1 MPKLATPLSE
11 SQIRALQS
19 RDTRYSVADGKGLIL
34 EVMPTGKKVW
44 RFRYT
49 LNGRRQ
55 PMVTIGD
62 YQLMSLRVARARAQK
77 YAEMVAKGL
86 SPVSI
91 ARQDR
96 GAEKRVDILRDAAEL
111 YVASEIARKSE
122 EYRRTTQRALDKDIL
137 PAIGHKP
144 IAQVTTEDIQSIC
157 DAIKRRGAPQM
168 ALHTRN
174 VVKRLYVFLI
184 ARHLA
189 DANPA
194 ASIAARTIAN
204 HDGRTRV
211 LSAHEIG
218 VLLRAIYTSDIRR
231 PLKLALHLLIL
242 TMAGKSELIE
252 ATWREIDLDAGI
264 WTIPAARAGNGR
276 EHRVYLSAQVVTM
289 LRELRESKASRT
301 YVFPSTRGDEDRPIA
316 KGTLNQALKTL
327 GMQGE
332 HFVLHDFRRTAASHL
347 RALAQSTADES
358 DRDQSVGVSR
368 HERNDSAPSPHEM
381 QLWADFVEAQLGDG
395 THASLGRPRA
405 VGIE

>member
-11 SQIRALQS
+11 SQIRALQP

-49 LNGRRQ
+49 LKGCRQ

-77 YAEMVAKGL
+77 YAGMVAKGL

-96 GAEKRVDILRDAAEL
+96 GAEKRVDTLRDAAEL

-144 IAQVTTEDIQSIC
+144 IAQVTTDDIQSIC

-168 ALHTRN
+168 ALHARN
-174 VVKRLYVFLI
+174 VVKRLYAFLI

-194 ASIAARTIAN
+194 ASIPARTIAN
-204 HDGRTRV
+204 QDGRARV
-211 LSAHEIG
+211 LSADEIG

-231 PLKLALHLLIL
+231 PLKLALHLLVL
-242 TMAGKSELIE
+242 TMASKSELIE
-252 ATWREIDLDAGI
+252 ATWREIDLDAGT
-264 WTIPAARAGNGR
+264 WTIPAARASNGR
-276 EHRVYLSAQVVTM
+276 ERRIYLSAQAITM

-301 YVFPSTRGDEDRPIA
+301 YILPSTRGDEDRPIA
-316 KGTLNQALKTL
+316 KGTLNQAVKTMGL
-327 GMQGE
+327 QGE

-347 RALAQSTADES
+347 RALVQSTVDGS
-358 DRDQSVGVSR
+358 DQGQSVDVST
-368 HERNDSAPSPHEM
+368 HKRNDSAPSQYEM
-381 QLWADFVEAQLGDG
+381 QLWADFVQAQFGDE
-395 THASLGRPRA
+395 THASAGLPWA
-405 VGIE
+405 VRVE